1 MSSGT
6 NILSTLASVFS
17 TLLALAVEVAML
29 VIALTIVRS
38 RRPDAT
44 LPLAAGAGIFIVVTL
59 LQSLLYSFV
68 LPAVA
73 GSGPDYRSVLA
84 VMGMVFTIFRTVAW
98 CAVLFG
104 IVKLASPAGGPPND
118 PTRYR

>member
-1 MSSGT
+1 MR
-6 NILSTLASVFS
+6 STP
-17 TLLALAVEVAML
+17 
-29 VIALTIVRS
+29 S

-104 IVKLASPAGGPPND
+104 IVKLASPAGGAPND